1 MHYDTITVPAD
12 GEPITVNI
20 DGTINVPERPI
31 IPYIEGDGIGIAPG
45 GNVGEVVAVFEATH
59 GTAPGFAGKD
69 RVNPGSLILSA
80 EMMLRYLR
88 WTEAADLV
96 MKGVV
101 NTIAGKELTF
111 DLARMRKA
119 IRAPKHGHARNL
131 QEVKQ
136 ELEELVPGA
145 TLVGTSGFGDAVIR
159 HMDD

>member
-1 MHYDTITVPAD
+1 
-12 GEPITVNI
+12 
-20 DGTINVPERPI
+20 
-31 IPYIEGDGIGIAPG
+31 
-45 GNVGEVVAVFEATH
+45 VFEATH

-88 WTEAADLV
+88 WSEAADLV

-101 NTIAGKELTF
+101 NTIANKELTF
-111 DLARMRKA
+111 DLARLRKA
-119 IRAPKHGHARNL
+119 IRAPKHGHAKSE
-131 QEVKQ
+131 QDVKQ

-145 TLVGTSGFGDAVIR
+145 TLVGTRGFGEAVIR

>member
-1 MHYDTITVPAD
+1 M
-12 GEPITVNI
+12 
-20 DGTINVPERPI
+20 
-31 IPYIEGDGIGIAPG
+31 
-45 GNVGEVVAVFEATH
+45 FEATH

-101 NTIAGKELTF
+101 NTIAAKELTF

-119 IRAPKHGHARNL
+119 IRAPKHPHAKSPTD
-131 QEVKQ
+131 VKQ

-145 TLVGTSGFGDAVIR
+145 TLVGTSGFGEAVVR

>member
-1 MHYDTITVPAD
+1 
-12 GEPITVNI
+12 
-20 DGTINVPERPI
+20 
-31 IPYIEGDGIGIAPG
+31 
-45 GNVGEVVAVFEATH
+45 
-59 GTAPGFAGKD
+59 
-69 RVNPGSLILSA
+69 
-80 EMMLRYLR
+80 MMLRYLR

-101 NTIAGKELTF
+101 NTIACKELTF

-119 IRAPKHGHARNL
+119 IRAPRHGHAKNL